1 MRDTVEKILHTEAD
15 RLLNKAKIDG
25 LTQTDLAFLDKLILT
40 HKNFI
45 GESATPQ
52 ETSPEQ
58 QDTAALLLNLSL
70 GPTSVSQTSK

>member
-45 GESATPQ
+45 GESI
-52 ETSPEQ
+52 TSPEQ